1 MTDHEL
7 EQRIRAAVEHAT
19 PDRLDEIL
27 SSCGQQN
34 IVTNTPV
41 CRAST
46 DGQTEGAIIYMSE
59 RKNQDFFLQ
68 PECLCVCLARK
79 RQAGVKRPEGP
90 FGPGRGTLSPGAHK
104 NSLCMV

>member
-34 IVTNTPV
+34 VVTNTPV
-41 CRAST
+41 CRTRT
-46 DGQTEGAIIYMSE
+46 DGQTEGAIIDMSE
-59 RKNQDFFLQ
+59 RKHQNSKGIAALYAQG
-68 PECLCVCLARK
+68 K
-79 RQAGVKRPEGP
+79 N
-90 FGPGRGTLSPGAHK
+90 RGSE
-104 NSLCMV
+104 